1 MNGEEHILSLLV
13 QNKPGVL
20 SRVSGIFGRLGYNI
34 ESLCVAPTL
43 DPDTSRITLM
53 SRANSNFTDKVR
65 KQLDRLVDVIEV
77 EELTPS
83 RSLQREVALL
93 GLDFPQ
99 ERRADILKAMEF
111 SNGRKRFFSIFGIW
125 ASAKRQERAS
135 SRCPRKRGEARPENI
150 ILTRPPDAVR
160 DTGIREDSR
169 WLWQCFSHPRSSW
182 KLRSSV

>member
-1 MNGEEHILSLLV
+1 
-13 QNKPGVL
+13 
-20 SRVSGIFGRLGYNI
+20 
-34 ESLCVAPTL
+34 
-43 DPDTSRITLM
+43 M

-111 SNGRKRFFSIFGIW
+111 FNGRLIFM
-125 ASAKRQERAS
+125 K
-135 SRCPRKRGEARPENI
+135 
-150 ILTRPPDAVR
+150 DDYAVFQAVGTSEETETLLQYFR
-160 DTGIREDSR
+160 DLGIREAAR
-169 WLWQCFSHPRSSW
+169 TGIIALP
-182 KLRSSV
+182 KEKKGGPA